1 MYSRD
6 LFPKKSFFSHKNG
19 TFYKQEL
26 WTSLAAA
33 AALSSCW
40 CVKTVYGIWIYT
52 SVFIKLFS
60 HVDDETLG
68 VMAEYRNQNFIF
80 TLCMI
85 LLAFEKKNSFILFFF
100 SFSFF
105 FNSILIPVLL
115 LFYLFYSSVR
125 PPWSAGVRWCWYVYS
140 CSCCFRRCCFG
151 FRRLLE

>member
-6 LFPKKSFFSHKNG
+6 LFPKNSFFSHKNG

-60 HVDDETLG
+60 HVDHETLG

-80 TLCMI
+80 TLYMI

-100 SFSFF
+100 LFLFFLILFWFLFFFSFIC
-105 FNSILIPVLL
+105 SIPPSVHLGQQVSGDAGMYTPARAASDDAVLASDD
-115 LFYLFYSSVR
+115 Y
-125 PPWSAGVRWCWYVYS
+125 
-140 CSCCFRRCCFG
+140 
-151 FRRLLE
+151 